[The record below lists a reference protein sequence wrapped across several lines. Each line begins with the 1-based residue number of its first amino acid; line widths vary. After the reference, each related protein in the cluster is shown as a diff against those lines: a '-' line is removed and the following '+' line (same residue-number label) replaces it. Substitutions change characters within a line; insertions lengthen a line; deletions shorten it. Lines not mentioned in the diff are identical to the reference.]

1 MKNRAESTGMQE
13 HRPVI
18 LSVDDQS
25 NNLLALSTLLKG
37 LQAEVVNAS
46 SGGQALD
53 IALSRGDIA
62 VILLDVQM
70 PGMDGYQTAQA
81 LKLME
86 STKDIPIIFVTASS
100 DDAED
105 IHRGY
110 ECGAVDFLTKPIV
123 PHILTSK
130 VQVFLEMA
138 QQRRQLQTLVQ
149 ELEAK
154 QLIIEKDEEMA
165 KQVFEK
171 IVQSSGQDQLYVNYW
186 IKPMSSF
193 SGDMMMSAN
202 SSEGLTYVLM
212 CDFTGHGLPAALGAL
227 PTSSVFYTMAR
238 KGRSMHNIVM
248 EINDTLL
255 ELLPTSHFCCASIMV
270 LDHDKQSCSYWNA
283 GLPAML
289 LVSQEGEIRAS
300 MTANHVPLGI
310 VPYKI
315 EEVDPVEVTLLP
327 GDSLYVYSDGLTEAD
342 NVAGEMFN
350 ESRLRDALAVPNT
363 SGGRIPHVRA
373 LVEKFIDGNDQSDDI
388 SILELVA

>member
-130 VQVFLEMA
+130 VQVFIEMA
-138 QQRRQLQTLVQ
+138 QQRRQLQTLVR

-154 QLIIEKDEEMA
+154 QLIIEKDEEVA

-227 PTSSVFYTMAR
+227 PTSSVFYAMAR

-270 LDHDKQSCSYWNA
+270 LDHDKKSCSYWNA

>member
-1 MKNRAESTGMQE
+1 MQE

-53 IALSRGDIA
+53 IALSRSDIA

-130 VQVFLEMA
+130 VQVFIEMA
-138 QQRRQLQTLVQ
+138 QQRRQLQTLVR

-154 QLIIEKDEEMA
+154 QLIIEKDEEVA

-227 PTSSVFYTMAR
+227 PTSSVFYAMAR

-300 MTANHVPLGI
+300 MTASHVPLGI

-315 EEVDPVEVTLLP
+315 EEVDPLEVTLLP

-363 SGGRIPHVRA
+363 SGGRISHVRA